1 MQTHKPLFIAMTG
14 LFAGTV
20 YAQSATMPDV
30 STFAVG
36 DLWKWR
42 QFDNRT
48 KLKEA
53 GRSILVVE
61 DKGGPRSDGRGHA
74 VPARLPGCQRTFR

>member
-1 MQTHKPLFIAMTG
+1 MQLHKPLFIAMTG
-14 LFAGTV
+14 LFAGAV

-36 DLWKWR
+36 DLWEWR

-48 KLKEA
+48 KLEEA
-53 GRSILVVE
+53 GRSVLVIE
-61 DKGGPRSDGRGHA
+61 DKGARA
-74 VPARLPGCQRTFR
+74 VMVEGM